1 VLVIHVTVVK
11 RYYADYLS
19 AERLKRCYDIAPARV
34 KQYLEAEIEY
44 VLNFISATH
53 RVLELGCG
61 YGRVLDRLLSNAR
74 CVVGID
80 VSYESLCYA
89 RQTINKP
96 GLHLAMMDAAKL
108 AFLPSQFDAVVC
120 IQNGISAFK
129 VDTHTLVRE
138 SMRVTRKGGVCLFS
152 TYSEKF
158 WGNRL
163 EWFRLQSEEG
173 LIGEIDWD
181 QTREGVIRCKDGF
194 KATTFSKGS
203 LFKLTESLGL
213 TADIMEVDGSS
224 LFWEIRVT

>member
-1 VLVIHVTVVK
+1 MLVT

-44 VLNFISATH
+44 ALNFISPTH

-61 YGRVLDRLLSNAR
+61 YGRVLDRLLSNAK
-74 CVVGID
+74 CIVGID

-96 GLHLAMMDAAKL
+96 GLHLAMMDAATL
-108 AFLPSQFDAVVC
+108 AFAPSQFDVVVC

-129 VDTHTLVRE
+129 VDTHSLVRE

-158 WGNRL
+158 WDNRL

-173 LIGEIDWD
+173 LIGEIDWN

-194 KATTFSKGS
+194 KATTFSKDS
-203 LFKLTESLGL
+203 LLKLTESLGL
-213 TADIMEVDGSS
+213 TADIRELDGSS
-224 LFWEIRVT
+224 LFWEIHVT